1 MKRINKTDTLNRV
14 KLTANIL
21 FSGIGCQERGFE
33 NSGLFDLEVLNT
45 SDINKDAVVS
55 YAAVHCG
62 LTKEMVENYS
72 DYPSREEMAAYLK
85 VINLGYEPEKNK
97 SYDWDKL
104 ARRKSNDIE
113 KYWLACKLSN
123 NLGDISKIEKLPYA
137 GLWTCSF
144 PCFTADTFVLTK
156 EYGYVPIKDVTA
168 SMSVLTHKN
177 TYEQVVNSGK
187 TGEKLIYSI
196 NAMCFDKVECTEN
209 HRFLVRTRHRVNT
222 HIKEKPLNYR
232 YFDNPVWKECKE
244 LSKNDYLGYSINNNS
259 IIPIWEDA
267 INSKIKIAK
276 LMDNEDFWWIIGR
289 YIADGFKQEQKTGN
303 KIVIC
308 CGNKKAQLGLI
319 EDHLKKCGLN
329 YCTDD
334 HKSCINYHI
343 CSNELYKFV
352 CAFGGKAYGKFIPSF
367 VFDMPVNLCK
377 AFIEGYWSGDGCY
390 TNNIYKATT
399 ISKKLV
405 YGLGQLIAKCY
416 HRPFSIYFTKRKPT
430 CIIEGRT
437 VNQKNSYSITFNKK
451 KSKQDKAFYEDG
463 YIWFPIKNICCTN
476 EIKPVYDITVKNC
489 HSFTANG
496 AIVHN
501 CTDISLAGKMKG
513 LSPSDS
519 TRSSLLW
526 ENIRLL
532 KMAKDDGTLP
542 KYIMFENVKNLVG
555 KKFIND
561 FNNLLSVLDELG
573 FNSYWKVLNA
583 KNCGVPQNRERVFVI
598 SIRKDIDNGEFV
610 FPKPF
615 DTGIRLKDILDE
627 NVDEKYYLSE
637 KIIKGFQKHNE
648 NHKNKGTGFIW
659 KPKTDEDIANTL
671 RANGSLCPTDNSIK
685 ESGIKIAGS
694 LNPTKTVQ
702 DRVRVLDVEGCSQS
716 LRATDYKDPVK
727 ILQGIDKSVNDT
739 QMIEFANC
747 ITAREDR
754 GVSNRK
760 SEGTAVLE
768 IPNECVQEG
777 NLSGGKWDK
786 IYESARRYYSV
797 NGCSP
802 TIHTCNGGNTEP
814 KISEPQITHSEWKKQ
829 MYDRFIED
837 SEGEVSGCVTN
848 QSKSFGYRPPMKGY
862 SKCLKAESND
872 TGVVCNYRIRKL
884 TPNEC
889 WKLMGLTEDDCA
901 KAVAIGGSDS
911 QLYKQAGNGIVTNC
925 CELLAEHLYKA
936 QYDSTYVCTDEN
948 F

>member
-1 MKRINKTDTLNRV
+1 MERINKTDTLNRV

-33 NSGLFDLEVLNT
+33 NSRLFDLEVLNT

-62 LTKEMVENYS
+62 LTKEMIENYS

-97 SYDWDKL
+97 PYDWDKL

-137 GLWTCSF
+137 DLWTCSF

-156 EYGYVPIKDVTA
+156 EYGYVPIKDVTT

-177 TYEQVVNSGK
+177 TYEQVANSGK

-209 HRFLVRTRHRVNT
+209 HRFLVRTRHRINT
-222 HIKEKPLNYR
+222 HIKGKPLNYR
-232 YFDNPVWKECKE
+232 YFDNPVWKKCKE

-276 LMDNEDFWWIIGR
+276 LMNNEDFWWIIGR
-289 YIADGFKQEQKTGN
+289 YIADGFKQKQKTGN

-308 CGNKKAQLGLI
+308 CGNKKVQLGLI
-319 EDHLKKCGLN
+319 EEHLEKCGLN

-399 ISKKLV
+399 VSKKLV
-405 YGLGQLIAKCY
+405 YGLGQLIAKSY

-451 KSKQDKAFYEDG
+451 NSKQDKAFYEDG

-496 AIVHN
+496 AIAHN

-532 KMAKDDGTLP
+532 KTAKDDGTLP

-598 SIRKDIDNGEFV
+598 SIRKDVDNEAFV

-637 KIIKGFQKHNE
+637 DVQSRFKFTSQDFS
-648 NHKNKGTGFIW
+648 KNVIGTT
-659 KPKTDEDIANTL
+659 KPIS
-671 RANGSLCPTDNSIK
+671 RSIGQRDLVYSK
-685 ESGIKIAGS
+685 ESIMGT
-694 LNPTKTVQ
+694 LV
-702 DRVRVLDVEGCSQS
+702 
-716 LRATDYKDPVK
+716 ATDYKQPKQVFE
-727 ILQGIDKSVNDT
+727 Q
-739 QMIEFANC
+739 
-747 ITAREDR
+747 
-754 GVSNRK
+754 
-760 SEGTAVLE
+760 

-814 KISEPQITHSEWKKQ
+814 KISEPQITHSEWKRQ

-862 SKCLKAESND
+862 SKCLKDESND

-889 WKLMGLTEDDCA
+889 WKLMGLTEIDCA
-901 KAVAIGGSDS
+901 KAVAIGVSDS

-936 QYDSTYVCTDEN
+936 QYDGTYVCTDEKIS
-948 F
+948 FTIT